1 MTRAARLRE
10 RLGRGPILVA
20 PGAPDAL
27 VARIIKRA
35 GFEAVYFSG
44 AAFAYTHLG
53 APDLGLVSLSETV
66 WRVSAIAEAVSL
78 PVVVD
83 ADDGYGGPFNV
94 TRTVRLLEAAG
105 AAAVQLEDQV
115 APKRCGHLVGQRVV
129 PPEVMVG
136 KLKAAVDARRDESL
150 VVIARTDA
158 RAVEGLEAALERA
171 HRYREAGADVLFV
184 EAPLSRDE
192 LARVARELP
201 PPVMVNMVEGGRT
214 PLLAAAELEALGFRL
229 VIFPGAAVR
238 AAAFAVTQLMERLR
252 QDGSTAAMTDRML
265 PFDQLNTL
273 LDLPGFQERERRYGL
288 GGGVEDG
295 SVRPC
300 GFGRECGH
308 PVRGGGAG

>member
-10 RLGRGPILVA
+10 RLSNGPILVA

-27 VARIIKRA
+27 VARIIERA
-35 GFEAVYFSG
+35 GFEVVYFSG

-66 WRVSAIAEAVSL
+66 WRVSAIAEATSL

-94 TRTVRLLEAAG
+94 MRTVRLLEAAG

-129 PPEVMVG
+129 PPEVMIG

-150 VVIARTDA
+150 VLIARTDA
-158 RAVEGLEAALERA
+158 RSVEGLEAALERA

-192 LARVARELP
+192 LARIAQELP

-238 AAAFAVTQLMERLR
+238 AAAFAVTQLVERLR
-252 QDGSTAAMTDRML
+252 QDGSTAAMMHRML
-265 PFDQLNTL
+265 SFDELNAL
-273 LDLPGFQERERRYGL
+273 VDLPRFQEREQRYSCE
-288 GGGVEDG
+288 GG
-295 SVRPC
+295 
-300 GFGRECGH
+300 
-308 PVRGGGAG
+308 

>member
-10 RLGRGPILVA
+10 RLSNGPILVA

-27 VARIIKRA
+27 VARIIERA
-35 GFEAVYFSG
+35 GFEVVYFSG

-66 WRVSAIAEAVSL
+66 WRVSAIAEATSL

-94 TRTVRLLEAAG
+94 MRTVRLLEAAG

-129 PPEVMVG
+129 PPEVMIG

-150 VVIARTDA
+150 VLIARTDA
-158 RAVEGLEAALERA
+158 RSVEGLEAALERA

-192 LARVARELP
+192 LARIAQELP

-238 AAAFAVTQLMERLR
+238 AAAFAVTQLVERLR
-252 QDGSTAAMTDRML
+252 QDGSTAAMMHRML
-265 PFDQLNTL
+265 SFDELNAL
-273 LDLPGFQERERRYGL
+273 LDLPRFQEREQRYSCE
-288 GGGVEDG
+288 GG
-295 SVRPC
+295 
-300 GFGRECGH
+300 
-308 PVRGGGAG
+308 

>member
-10 RLGRGPILVA
+10 RLGGGPILVA

-27 VARIIKRA
+27 VARIIERA

-184 EAPLSRDE
+184 EAPLSQDE

-265 PFDQLNTL
+265 SFDQLNTL

-288 GGGVEDG
+288 EGG
-295 SVRPC
+295 
-300 GFGRECGH
+300 
-308 PVRGGGAG
+308 

>member
-10 RLGRGPILVA
+10 RLSNGPILVA

-27 VARIIKRA
+27 VARIIERA
-35 GFEAVYFSG
+35 GFEVVYFSG

-66 WRVSAIAEAVSL
+66 WRVSAIAEATSL

-94 TRTVRLLEAAG
+94 MRTVRLLEAAG

-129 PPEVMVG
+129 PPEVMIG

-150 VVIARTDA
+150 VLIARTDA
-158 RAVEGLEAALERA
+158 RSVEGLEAALERA
-171 HRYREAGADVLFV
+171 HRYREAGADVLFL

-192 LARVARELP
+192 LARIAQELP

-238 AAAFAVTQLMERLR
+238 AAAFAVTQLVERLR
-252 QDGSTAAMTDRML
+252 QDGSTAAMMHRML
-265 PFDQLNTL
+265 SFDELNAL
-273 LDLPGFQERERRYGL
+273 LDLPRFQEREQRYSCE
-288 GGGVEDG
+288 GG
-295 SVRPC
+295 
-300 GFGRECGH
+300 
-308 PVRGGGAG
+308 

>member
-10 RLGRGPILVA
+10 RLSNGPILVA

-27 VARIIKRA
+27 VARIIERA
-35 GFEAVYFSG
+35 GFEVVYFSG

-66 WRVSAIAEAVSL
+66 WRVSAIAEATPL

-94 TRTVRLLEAAG
+94 MRTVRLLEAAG

-129 PPEVMVG
+129 PPEVMIG

-150 VVIARTDA
+150 VLIARTDA
-158 RAVEGLEAALERA
+158 RSVEGLEAALERA

-192 LARVARELP
+192 LARIAQELP

-238 AAAFAVTQLMERLR
+238 AAAFAVTQLVERLR
-252 QDGSTAAMTDRML
+252 QDGSTAAMMHRML
-265 PFDQLNTL
+265 SFDELNAL
-273 LDLPGFQERERRYGL
+273 LDLPRFQEREQRYSYE
-288 GGGVEDG
+288 GG
-295 SVRPC
+295 
-300 GFGRECGH
+300 
-308 PVRGGGAG
+308 

>member
-10 RLGRGPILVA
+10 RLSNGPILVA

-27 VARIIKRA
+27 VARIIERA
-35 GFEAVYFSG
+35 GFEVMYFSG

-66 WRVSAIAEAVSL
+66 WRVSAIAEATSL

-94 TRTVRLLEAAG
+94 MRTVRLLEAAG

-129 PPEVMVG
+129 PPEVMIG

-150 VVIARTDA
+150 VLIARTDA
-158 RAVEGLEAALERA
+158 RSVEGLEAALERA

-192 LARVARELP
+192 LARIAQELP

-238 AAAFAVTQLMERLR
+238 AAAFAVTQLVERLR
-252 QDGSTAAMTDRML
+252 QDGSTAAMMHRML
-265 PFDQLNTL
+265 SFDELNAL
-273 LDLPGFQERERRYGL
+273 LDLPRFQEREQRYSCE
-288 GGGVEDG
+288 GG
-295 SVRPC
+295 
-300 GFGRECGH
+300 
-308 PVRGGGAG
+308 